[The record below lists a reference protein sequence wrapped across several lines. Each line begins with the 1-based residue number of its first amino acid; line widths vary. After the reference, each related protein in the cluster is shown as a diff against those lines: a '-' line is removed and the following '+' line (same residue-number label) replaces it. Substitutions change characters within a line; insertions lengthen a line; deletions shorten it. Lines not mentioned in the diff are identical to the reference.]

1 MHKHHPIRRALR
13 QRGLDSLWPST
24 RSWWS
29 PSQDAGVPYANPH
42 AWVCGGAQQLP
53 LTVSTPAKYIY
64 DERSKLIQA
73 VPANALGWGAPQEPA
88 RTNLW
93 LRNTDLQDE
102 GAHGLN
108 TATNITVDDGGES
121 GLYSHNYCTLTATD
135 ANGTFTQAIT
145 ATAVA
150 YTTSFWI
157 RRRTGSGAIELTAD
171 GSTWAAVTVTAAW
184 TRVSVSQ
191 TASAASLNIGLRIVT
206 SGDAVDVDLAQY
218 ELGAYPSST
227 IITAG
232 SSVARAADALRL
244 INAGVFGPLANAGS
258 LLCVFRAPYT
268 VAALSAD
275 QGIVSI
281 NGSDS
286 LNNCHRIII
295 ESGAPAGAISFS
307 SLSGGAGQG
316 QIPSSGGTTLA
327 AGTLYAVAIT
337 FKANALALYI
347 NGSLIGTD
355 PSATPPVGLDRL
367 EIGSD
372 RSSNARFGGD
382 TFLVAAFDRALQDH
396 EARAL
401 TSNPEALKWAS

>member
-24 RSWWS
+24 RFWWS

-42 AWVCGGAQQLP
+42 AWVCAGAQQLP
-53 LTVSTPAKYIY
+53 LTVSTPVKYLY

-93 LRNTDLQDE
+93 LRNTDLQNA

-108 TATNITVDDGGES
+108 TATNITASDGGAA
-121 GLYSHNYCTLTATD
+121 GLYSHNFCTLTATD

-157 RRRTGSGAIELTAD
+157 RRRTGTGAIELTAD
-171 GSTWAAVTVTAAW
+171 GSTWTAVTVTGLW
-184 TRVSVSQ
+184 SRVSVTQ

-244 INAGVFGPLANAGS
+244 INAGVFGPLASEGS
-258 LLCVFRAPYT
+258 LLWVGSATRAPNGTFTEY
-268 VAALSAD
+268 VFGL
-275 QGIVSI
+275 

-286 LNNCHRIII
+286 FDN
-295 ESGAPAGAISFS
+295 AILMYSNAS
-307 SLSGGAGQG
+307 AWYGRLRSGGADQAVIAGQA
-316 QIPSSGGTTLA
+316 PA
-327 AGTLYAVAIT
+327 ANTPFAVALT
-337 FKANALALYI
+337 WRANAVNWYM
-347 NGSLIGTD
+347 NGTRYTQD
-355 PSATPPVGLDRL
+355 TSATMPVSLDRL
-367 EIGSD
+367 EIGSVL
-372 RSSNARFGGD
+372 SANTRFGGQ
-382 TFLVAAFDRALQDH
+382 TFHISAFDRALADA
-396 EARAL
+396 EARTL
-401 TSNPEALKWAS
+401 TAVPEALKCAS